1 MPTHSFQFS
10 LTDLGPTSFF
20 AAGLNRSMEFSIVGS
35 LICAALVLT
44 GRLFGATII
53 TALIASLAFG
63 ATAVVTIPALGGAS
77 PLIFAILAVIF
88 LLSVVMRRSFR
99 RDLGTILGK
108 QPLAWLIILL
118 AIYAICGAMF
128 LPRIFFGQTTAFIPV
143 KGVITELPLSPVS
156 GNITQSLY
164 FLLSCLCFF
173 GTSIVLLERRNFIA
187 IRNGFMAWAVLQVVM
202 GFTDLA
208 GKALGAGDVLAPIRT
223 ASYALLAN
231 VEEAGFW
238 RIVGAYPEAS
248 TFGATTL
255 CLLAFTFT
263 YWRITQERSVLFLA
277 GALLILL
284 VFSTSSTAY
293 VGGILVSVPLLISIS
308 KSALRDRLAKQDL
321 VLLLMAA
328 AGVLAAIAIYLVN
341 EKAFE
346 SFWQLIDTVVLNKAT
361 TASGQERAYWNYQ
374 SLQSFYDTGGL
385 GVGLGSSRASSWI
398 VAVISQLGI
407 FGALM
412 IAALTWAIIRGSALY
427 YRGDLDPEIRAT
439 VLSVRAC
446 ALAALVSGSLISGA
460 VDPGIVF
467 FIALAAIL
475 NLSAAPGGWRLRAPS
490 RVSSKFVV
498 AD

>member
-1 MPTHSFQFS
+1 
-10 LTDLGPTSFF
+10 
-20 AAGLNRSMEFSIVGS
+20 MEFSIVGS
-35 LICAALVLT
+35 LICAALLLT
-44 GRLFGATII
+44 ARLFGATIL

-77 PLIFAILAVIF
+77 PLIFAILAVLFI
-88 LLSVVMRRSFR
+88 LSVVVRRSFL
-99 RDLGTILGK
+99 RDLGTILGR

-118 AIYAICGAMF
+118 AIYSICGAMF
-128 LPRIFFGQTTAFIPV
+128 LPRIFSGQTTAFIPV
-143 KGVITELPLSPVS
+143 KGVITEVPLLSVP

-164 FLLSCLCFF
+164 FLLSCLCYF
-173 GTSIVLLERRNFIA
+173 GTSIVLLDRQNFIA
-187 IRNGFMAWAVLQVVM
+187 IRNGFMAWAILQVAM

-223 ASYALLAN
+223 ASYALLGN

-238 RIVGAYPEAS
+238 RIAGAYPEAS

-263 YWRITQERSVLFLA
+263 YWRITQKRSVLFLA

-284 VFSTSSTAY
+284 VLSTSSTAY

-308 KSALRDRLAKQDL
+308 KSALRDRLTKHDL

-328 AGVLAAIAIYLVN
+328 AGFLAVIAIYLVN
-341 EKAFE
+341 EKALK
-346 SFWQLIDTVVLNKAT
+346 SYWQLFDTMVLNKAT
-361 TASGQERAYWNYQ
+361 TASGQERAYWNYK
-374 SLQSFYDTGGL
+374 SLQSFYDTWGL

-398 VAVISQLGI
+398 VAIISQLGI
-407 FGALM
+407 LGALM
-412 IAALTWAIIRGSALY
+412 MATLTWAIVRGSALY
-427 YRGDLDPEIRAT
+427 YRRDLDPKVRAT

-467 FIALAAIL
+467 FTALAAIS
-475 NLSAAPGGWRLRAPS
+475 NLSAAPRGWRLRAPT
-490 RVSSKFVV
+490 RVSSRFVA
-498 AD
+498 ADQTQTP